1 MKTKLFAV
9 LLAIT
14 LMITTF
20 SLSGCSFS
28 LFYSFLNNTESST
41 TVETSETD
49 ALSSDEAKELF
60 SKTVSSILPEGFWG
74 ENGTVAELLSSL
86 SANSAD
92 EDNVTAIEG
101 SFTKLN
107 YNGIELASEQPL
119 DIKLK
124 SSSDFDSES
133 LSICA
138 EATILGETLTFET
151 VKNGYD
157 VYVTDLFG
165 INSLPIS
172 ADELNISIIRDEN
185 GTATLKLLELLL
197 KSAPEVISAN
207 ITEDSFSSERKTV
220 SIDGE
225 EYSDADVITLSFP
238 DGTVRR
244 IAYEMIDE
252 IEKDQQL
259 AQEIGLS
266 DREQSIIEQA
276 ENYHEIRVINTV
288 VGGECKRLVL
298 EAARVVKDDNDTE
311 FIITSMIILDVYEN
325 GFKLQSGVLGAN
337 REISKGHGI
346 TTIEYSLDNGNEKC
360 TLTKYEYYENTKL
373 FELNGK
379 ADGNKRSGQLTYK
392 DGLGYTTFDYVIEL
406 NENSGRVALTNFVEK
421 GSDTPSEHRYGIVL
435 DYTADESELNAKIV
449 LDINAENESDDI
461 LAVGTFDVSIRYKDV
476 IIPNQSKKTEQFDER
491 YFETTFSLKY
501 PNLIGLIQELFG
513 FGDNDHSQISINLPA
528 NFRVYPRYD
537 DDDTNYVNYVSE
549 NAWIYVMRYDQEE
562 FTDFD
567 AYMLKHFAENV
578 RDNVTGN
585 KKSVPV
591 TEIDGIY
598 HFPVTYDGAVY
609 DFYFFKGDDEFW
621 EIQFV
626 CMSKDYGE
634 FKSKFEKW
642 AKTVDPTGQTEY
654 KNPLDDIIGG
664 AIG

>member
-1 MKTKLFAV
+1 MRTKIFAV
-9 LLAIT
+9 LLAIVL
-14 LMITTF
+14 LMPIC
-20 SLSGCSFS
+20 LSGCSLS
-28 LFYSFLNNTESST
+28 LFYSFLSDTDSTST

-60 SKTVSSILPEGFWG
+60 SKTVTSILPEGSLG

-86 SANSAD
+86 SATSAD
-92 EDNVTAIEG
+92 KDNVTTLEG

-107 YNGIELASEQPL
+107 YNGIELANEQPL
-119 DIKLK
+119 DINLK

-133 LSICA
+133 LKISA
-138 EATILGETLTFET
+138 EATVLGETLSFET

-172 ADELNISIIRDEN
+172 ADELNISIIRDDN

-207 ITEDSFSSERKTV
+207 ITEESFSSERKTV

-225 EYSDADVITLSFP
+225 EYADADVITLSFP

-266 DREQSIIEQA
+266 EREQSIIEQA

-288 VGGECKRLVL
+288 VGGERKRLVL
-298 EAARVVKDDNDTE
+298 EAAKVVKDDNDTE
-311 FIITSMIILDVYEN
+311 FIVTSMIILDVYEN
-325 GFKLQSGVLGAN
+325 GFKLRSGVLGAN
-337 REISKGHGI
+337 REISKNHEI

-392 DGLGYTTFDYVIEL
+392 DGLGYTTFDYLIEL
-406 NENSGRVALTNFVEK
+406 NDDSGKVKFTNFVEK
-421 GSDTPSEHRYGIVL
+421 GSDKPSKHRFGIVL
-435 DYTADESELNAKIV
+435 DYTVNESELNANIA
-449 LDINAENESDDI
+449 LDINIKKESDDI
-461 LAVGTFDVSIRYKDV
+461 LAVGTFDVNVKYKDV
-476 IIPNQSKKTEQFDER
+476 IIPSQTKKTEEFDER
-491 YFETTFSLKY
+491 YFATTFSLKY
-501 PNLIGLIQELFG
+501 PNAYGLIQRLLG
-513 FGDNDHSQISINLPA
+513 FGDNDYSQISIDLPA

-537 DDDTNYVNYVSE
+537 EKYNYVNYVSE
-549 NAWIYVMRYDQEE
+549 NAWIYVFRYDKED

-567 AYMLKHFAENV
+567 AYMLKHFAENA

-585 KKSVPV
+585 KASVPV

-598 HFPVTYDGAVY
+598 HFPVTYENAVY

-626 CMSKDYGE
+626 CMSDNYGE
-634 FKSKFEKW
+634 FKRKFEKW
-642 AKTVDPTGQTEY
+642 AKTVDLTGQTEY